1 MTAYLPRLPF
11 GLDPLVAEARQRM
24 RRRRLLILILAVVVG
39 GGAAGAAVVLNSSN
53 PTPAVGSECGSG
65 VSGLGFRFFDCMS
78 GGARAGHPH
87 PKELLVVRTDGSSV
101 AYPDYGGQDFAVGD
115 GEVVALYD
123 DNLVRVTS
131 GRLVPLLTSD
141 ELLRA
146 LHARFIWP
154 IYDLRVEA
162 PGDVHFAVSFVRS
175 SHHGCQN
182 RVLERTAAG
191 KLRQLRALPTKTCS

>member
-1 MTAYLPRLPF
+1 MTAHLPRLPF
-11 GLDPLVAEARQRM
+11 GLDPLMAETKRRM
-24 RRRRLLILILAVVVG
+24 RRRRVLILILVVVIG
-39 GGAAGAAVVLNSSN
+39 GGAASAAMILNSSN
-53 PTPAVGSECGSG
+53 PTTAVGSECGSG
-65 VSGLGFRFFDCMS
+65 VVGRGFRFFDCMS

-87 PKELLVVRTDGSSV
+87 PKELLVVRNDGSSV

-131 GRLVPLLTSD
+131 GRLVPLLTYD
-141 ELLRA
+141 ELSRA
-146 LHARFIWP
+146 LHARVIWP

-162 PGDVHFAVSFVRS
+162 RGDVHFVVSFMRRS
-175 SHHGCQN
+175 HGGCQN

-191 KLRQLRALPTKTCS
+191 KLRQIRALPTKICS